1 MNSRRNLAG
10 GLLAV
15 GGIVMMLATFLT
27 RATVSGGTISIDVNG
42 YSAGSVDGFVTDV
55 FAVAFIVLG
64 ILVLRTPRT
73 WVSVI
78 STVFAVLGAGWAL
91 LVMGTTNNSSISPD
105 ASAAGVTVTVGFG
118 VVVLLIGAFA
128 ALIGAVASFYGRV
141 SAPVPGAWTPSASA
155 SPPPSACP
163 RRHRRRRPSAA
174 PLVGMDGLPV
184 AAAAALAAVH
194 RPSTPVLLGGR

>member
-10 GLLAV
+10 GWRAV

-27 RATVSGGTISIDVNG
+27 RATVSGGAISINVNG

-55 FAVAFIVLG
+55 FAAAFLVLG

-91 LVMGTTNNSSISPD
+91 LVMGTANNSSISPD
-105 ASAAGVTVTVGFG
+105 ASAAGVRVTVGFG
-118 VVVLLIGAFA
+118 VVVLL
-128 ALIGAVASFYGRV
+128 
-141 SAPVPGAWTPSASA
+141 
-155 SPPPSACP
+155 
-163 RRHRRRRPSAA
+163 
-174 PLVGMDGLPV
+174 
-184 AAAAALAAVH
+184 
-194 RPSTPVLLGGR
+194 

>member
-15 GGIVMMLATFLT
+15 GGVVMMLATFLT

-91 LVMGTTNNSSISPD
+91 LVMGTTNNSSISAD
-105 ASAAGVTVTVGFG
+105 LAAAGVTVTVGFG
-118 VVVLLIGAFA
+118 VVVLIIGAFA
-128 ALIGAVASFYGRV
+128 GLLGAVASFYGRD
-141 SAPVPGAWTPSASA
+141 SAPAAGAWTRSASA
-155 SPPPSACP
+155 SPPPSA
-163 RRHRRRRPSAA
+163 
-174 PLVGMDGLPV
+174 
-184 AAAAALAAVH
+184 
-194 RPSTPVLLGGR
+194 

>member
-27 RATVSGGTISIDVNG
+27 RATVSGGAISIDVNG

-78 STVFAVLGAGWAL
+78 ATVFAVLGAGWAL

-128 ALIGAVASFYGRV
+128 ALLGAVASFYGRV
-141 SAPVPGAWTPSASA
+141 SAPAAGAWTRSASA
-155 SPPPSACP
+155 SPPPSA
-163 RRHRRRRPSAA
+163 
-174 PLVGMDGLPV
+174 
-184 AAAAALAAVH
+184 
-194 RPSTPVLLGGR
+194 